1 MNTSVM
7 SVLREELKSIS
18 TGTLPKTWVNNL
30 VTVPFGRENLFM
42 MVDYHQSPEW
52 GYCLIRVEGVRRDTY
67 LNRDGSLDVKLGYN
81 LDRYFDFTKPE
92 DRELLKNLLEQVLA
106 DSANFVEI
114 VREAHNLQLLQ
125 LPESGLDT
133 NT

>member
-7 SVLREELKSIS
+7 SVLREELKSIP